1 MRAQELIRKKRNA
14 GTLTRDEIRFLIQQ
28 YTRDSLPDYQ
38 MAAWLMAVYFRG
50 MTPQETSEL
59 TDAMMRS
66 GQVLDLSEVP
76 GVKVDKHSTGGV
88 GDKVSLVVAPVVAAA
103 GVPVPMISGRALGHS
118 GGTLDKLEAIPGFSV
133 NLSLAEF
140 RRALAEVG
148 CALIGQTNE
157 IAPADKKIYALRDLT
172 GTIESV
178 PLITASILSK
188 KLAEGIEALVLDVK
202 VGSGAFMKDR
212 ESARRLAESL
222 REIGARM
229 GKRVVALLTRMDQ
242 PLGCAVGNALE
253 VEEAVAT
260 LHGEGPRDLR
270 DLCQELAA
278 WMLVLAGA
286 VPALKQGRER
296 FEELIRSGAA
306 AKKFQ
311 QIITHQGGDP
321 SVVDDPK
328 RLPQARKHQEL
339 AAKDK
344 GYLAGTNAER
354 IGWAAMALGAGRT
367 RLEDAID
374 PAVGLVVRKK
384 VGEQVERGE
393 PLATLHFNDERRLA
407 DAQAELAEAFVI
419 SSAPPAPVP
428 LIFETLAPFP
438 ATESSGQEA
447 SRGGA
452 GRSERG

>member
-1 MRAQELIRKKRNA
+1 MRAQELIRKKRDA
-14 GTLTRDEIRFLIQQ
+14 GTLTRDDIQFLIQQ
-28 YTRDSLPDYQ
+28 YTCGALPDYQ

-133 NLSLAEF
+133 HLSLAEF

-172 GTIESV
+172 GTIESI

-188 KLAEGIEALVLDVK
+188 KLAEGIDALVLDVK
-202 VGSGAFMKDR
+202 VGSGAFMKDL

-222 REIGARM
+222 REIGTRM
-229 GKRVVALLTRMDQ
+229 GKRMVVLLTRMDQ
-242 PLGCAVGNALE
+242 PLGRAVGNALE
-253 VEEAVAT
+253 VEEAVVT
-260 LHGEGPRDLR
+260 LRGEGPRDLR

-321 SVVDDPK
+321 SVVDDPR
-328 RLPQARKHQEL
+328 RLPRAGQRRDL
-339 AAKDK
+339 PAAVA
-344 GYLAGTNAER
+344 GYLERMDAER
-354 IGWAAMALGAGRT
+354 LGWAAMALGAGRT
-367 RLEDAID
+367 RLEDRID
-374 PAVGLVVRKK
+374 PAVGLVVHKK
-384 VGEQVERGE
+384 VGERVQRGE

-407 DAQAELAEAFVI
+407 EAQAWLDAAFVV
-419 SSAPPAPVP
+419 SSEPPEPVP
-428 LIFETLAPFP
+428 LIFETLA
-438 ATESSGQEA
+438 
-447 SRGGA
+447 
-452 GRSERG
+452 